1 MEQHNDLSGTKNVP
15 VIISSASPTPTATRT
30 TFNIPPLPPMDPS
43 DPIEQF
49 SDVAPQGMEG
59 HQAASL
65 PPVAVLDTDSHMNSP
80 DTDNTQY
87 INLDIPPS
95 GVPTD
100 STQYGGGSL
109 VELPPAQRFTDDAF
123 PEMTLDGVVDGDVVQ
138 RRHQLADRTRQAIR
152 GMLQAIAHQNLRGI
166 PLRNLSD
173 ETRHI
178 VQEEAAKLGQGPAPV
193 SSPVATRSR
202 SNSVSS
208 IHSHVSNVS
217 AAASADSDADSVF
230 RRAQSIPILPEDYF
244 ADLETALGI
253 PVMFEPLDISGM
265 DIPEGGI
272 GYMESQKQELIT
284 QTNDL
289 LQEIGR
295 DVSTSALG
303 YGHFYLSE
311 AIRLRRG
318 STIPASAED
327 FNDSL
332 GMVINA
338 LDIGVD
344 EDVEHRGLV
353 PSSWYRASAAIL
365 AVMIRG
371 LLRSRGPWAKG
382 RVAADYTTDSFI
394 IADGIERPRSQGL
407 RIAAMAT
414 QLAQHFEHYRVQ
426 DDAPLVMY
434 LQTIVRTTQS
444 HIERAVKTKAAS
456 TYHLSLENEALMR
469 EVITEDML
477 SKTEAFMHKDA
488 AVREEVEATV
498 RSRMVEQLHQEML
511 ADISVWRQQYQQML
525 LQALRED
532 ALGPAPAPLT
542 NSQLLREHADVI
554 QTQIEGR
561 VAELRDQ
568 VVRGELRNVL
578 KEEEIERIRV
588 EVRLDSEEEIERAR
602 QETQAQI
609 SSEKKAWAVAYRD
622 SVKMDFLKRMAE
634 ELGCLVVS
642 KDADEEC
649 EGCMR
654 KRAIPEGK
662 RSHSASRAED
672 VTPQTVPTTP
682 TTRSVKLDTLS
693 PQLQRR
699 KRRARDVHLSSRN
712 LSDDLLVLFLP
723 RTITWKRN
731 PSLHQFL
738 LQ

>member
-1 MEQHNDLSGTKNVP
+1 MEEDH
-15 VIISSASPTPTATRT
+15 
-30 TFNIPPLPPMDPS
+30 
-43 DPIEQF
+43 
-49 SDVAPQGMEG
+49 
-59 HQAASL
+59 AASL
-65 PPVAVLDTDSHMNSP
+65 PPIATVDIDSRMNSP
-80 DTDNTQY
+80 DTDDTQY
-87 INLDIPPS
+87 INLEVPPS

-109 VELPPAQRFTDDAF
+109 VALPPARRFTNDAF
-123 PEMTLDGVVDGDVVQ
+123 PDMPLDGVNEGNVAQ
-138 RRHQLADRTRQAIR
+138 RHQLAERTRQAIR

-173 ETRHI
+173 ETRRI

-208 IHSHVSNVS
+208 VHSHVSNVS
-217 AAASADSDADSVF
+217 FASVDSDADSVF
-230 RRAQSIPILPEDYF
+230 RRAQSIPIPPEEYF
-244 ADLETALGI
+244 ADLETALNI

-272 GYMESQKQELIT
+272 GYTASQKQELIT

-289 LQEIGR
+289 LHEIGR

-303 YGHFYLSE
+303 YGHFYLTE

-318 STIPASAED
+318 STIPASADD

-353 PSSWYRASAAIL
+353 PSSWYRASAALL
-365 AVMIRG
+365 AAMLRG

-382 RVAADYTTDSFI
+382 RVTADYTTDSFI
-394 IADGIERPRSQGL
+394 IADGIERPRSQGH

-426 DDAPLVMY
+426 DDAPLATY
-434 LQTIVRTTQS
+434 LQTLVRTTQS

-469 EVITEDML
+469 EVITEDMV

-488 AVREEVEATV
+488 AVREEVDSIV
-498 RSRMVEQLHQEML
+498 RSRMVEQLHQETL
-511 ADISVWRQQYQQML
+511 ADIDVWRQQYQQML

-561 VAELRDQ
+561 VSELRDQ
-568 VVRGELRNVL
+568 VVRGELHAVF
-578 KEEEIERIRV
+578 KEEELERIRA
-588 EVRLDSEEEIERAR
+588 EVRLER
-602 QETQAQI
+602 TQSRWT
-609 SSEKKAWAVAYRD
+609 SSSGWPKNWVAW
-622 SVKMDFLKRMAE
+622 
-634 ELGCLVVS
+634 
-642 KDADEEC
+642 
-649 EGCMR
+649 
-654 KRAIPEGK
+654 
-662 RSHSASRAED
+662 
-672 VTPQTVPTTP
+672 
-682 TTRSVKLDTLS
+682 
-693 PQLQRR
+693 
-699 KRRARDVHLSSRN
+699 
-712 LSDDLLVLFLP
+712 
-723 RTITWKRN
+723 
-731 PSLHQFL
+731 
-738 LQ
+738 